1 MMCRVGN
8 DLCTAATA
16 AVVIDRMEL
25 DEQDTISQ
33 LPSPGTRRQHV
44 AMRSLATVDV
54 ATCSISNVLKTAT
67 PSASCPAQ
75 VHSGGDVAMRPLAT
89 VSVATCSI
97 CTVLKTATSSAS
109 CPVQVHGGR
118 V

>member
-33 LPSPGTRRQHV
+33 LPSPGTQWWGRGDATARYRQ
-44 AMRSLATVDV
+44 
-54 ATCSISNVLKTAT
+54 CSNLFDLHRA
-67 PSASCPAQ
+67 
-75 VHSGGDVAMRPLAT
+75 
-89 VSVATCSI
+89 
-97 CTVLKTATSSAS
+97 
-109 CPVQVHGGR
+109 
-118 V
+118 